1 MIDFMRDYTM
11 TIKGESKRGAST
23 LEVFNPATREV
34 IGHVPDAS
42 RTQLD
47 EAVGAARAAWPRWSG
62 TPLAQRRTAL
72 ESIAAA
78 LERRSE
84 EFMGLLTHEQ
94 GKPRADAEWEIGG
107 SIIWCRE
114 IAKQFLEEEVIA
126 ETAERRVITRFTP
139 VGVVGAITPWNFP
152 MLLAMWKIAPALITG
167 NCIIVKP
174 SPFTPLCSLKLG
186 ELCKSLLPP
195 GVFNTISGGDE
206 LGKWMTAHPGIDK
219 IAFTGHTETGKN
231 VMRSAAANLKRLTLE
246 LGGNDPAIV
255 LADVDPKEIA
265 PKLFWAAFQNN
276 AQFCNATKRL
286 YVHER
291 IYDKVLAELVAYSA
305 TVKVGDG
312 AQPGTQLGPIQNEP
326 QYRKVLEYIDDC
338 AAQGYRFAVGGHADH
353 NARGWFVPVT
363 LVDNPPDDS
372 RIVKEEPFGPILPV
386 LKWKDE
392 EDVIRRA
399 NDTQYGLGASVWGR
413 DLTTVER
420 IGSKLQA
427 GTVWLNEVHQYAPN
441 QAFGGH
447 KESGIG
453 CENSLHGLMGYTNWQ
468 TITLNRSVPG
478 MTANRVAEAGREI
491 A

>member
-1 MIDFMRDYTM
+1 MRMVDFTRDYTL
-11 TIKGESKRGAST
+11 TIDGVSKGAAST
-23 LEVFNPATREV
+23 FEAFNPATREV
-34 IGHVPDAS
+34 IARVPDAGKA
-42 RTQLD
+42 QLD
-47 EAVGAARAAWPRWSG
+47 EAVAAARAAWPRWSA
-62 TPLAQRRTAL
+62 TPLQQRQSTLLA
-72 ESIAAA
+72 IADAMEKHAA
-78 LERRSE
+78 D
-84 EFMGLLTHEQ
+84 FMRLLTREQ

-107 SIIWCRE
+107 SVIWCRE
-114 IAKQFLEEEVIA
+114 IAKQSLEEEVI
-126 ETAERRVITRFTP
+126 EDTADRRVLTRFTP

-152 MLLAMWKIAPALITG
+152 VLLAIWKIAPALVTG

-174 SPFTPLCSLKLG
+174 SPFTPLCTLKLA

-195 GVFNTISGGDE
+195 GVFNVVSGGDE

-219 IAFTGHTETGKN
+219 IAFTGHTETGKS

-255 LADVDPKEIA
+255 LDDVDPKEIA

-291 IYDKVLAELVAYSA
+291 IYDKVLSELVAYAS

-338 AAQGYRFAVGGHADH
+338 VEQGYRFAAGGNVQR
-353 NARGWFVPVT
+353 NARGWFIPVT
-363 LVDNPPDDS
+363 LVDNPPESS
-372 RIVKEEPFGPILPV
+372 RIVAEEPFGPILPV
-386 LKWKDE
+386 LKWSDE
-392 EDVIRRA
+392 GDVISRA
-399 NDTQYGLGASVWGR
+399 NDTRYGLGASVWGR
-413 DLTTVER
+413 DLAAVQR
-420 IGSKLQA
+420 IGSRLQA
-427 GTVWLNEVHQYAPN
+427 GTVWINEVHQYSPH

-468 TITLNRSVPG
+468 TVTLNK
-478 MTANRVAEAGREI
+478 TALAKATEQA

>member
-1 MIDFMRDYTM
+1 MVDFTRDYTM
-11 TIKGESKRGAST
+11 TIKGEPTKASGT
-23 LEVFNPATREV
+23 FEVFNPATREV
-34 IGHVPDAS
+34 IANAPDAN
-42 RTQLD
+42 RAQLD
-47 EAVGAARAAWPRWSG
+47 EAVSAAREAWPRWSA
-62 TPLAQRRTAL
+62 TPLAQRRKAL
-72 ESIAAA
+72 EAVADAI
-78 LERRSE
+78 ERHAE
-84 EFMGLLTHEQ
+84 DFMKLLTREQ

-107 SIIWCRE
+107 SVIWCRE
-114 IAKQFLEEEVIA
+114 IAKQSLEEQVLDD
-126 ETAERRVITRFTP
+126 TPERRVLTRFTP
-139 VGVVGAITPWNFP
+139 VGVVGGITPWNFP
-152 MLLAMWKIAPALITG
+152 VLLAMWKIAPALVTG

-174 SPFTPLCSLKLG
+174 SPFTPLCTLKLG
-186 ELCKSLLPP
+186 ELCRSVLPP
-195 GVFNTISGGDE
+195 GVFSVISGGDD

-231 VMRSAAANLKRLTLE
+231 VMRSAAGNLKRLTLE

-286 YVHER
+286 YVHEQ
-291 IYDKVLAELVAYSA
+291 IYDKVLAALVEYSK

-312 AQPGTQLGPIQNEP
+312 SQTGTQLGPIQNEP
-326 QYRKVLEYIDDC
+326 QYRKVLEYFNDC
-338 AAQGYRFAVGGHADH
+338 STQGYRYAVGGAVQS
-353 NARGWFVPVT
+353 NLPGWFIPVT
-363 LVDNPPDDS
+363 LVDNPPEDS

-386 LKWKDE
+386 LKWSDE

-413 DLTTVER
+413 DLAAVQR
-420 IGSKLQA
+420 IGGRLQA
-427 GTVWLNEVHQYAPN
+427 GTVWLNEVHQYSPH

-468 TITLNRSVPG
+468 TVTLNK
-478 MTANRVAEAGREI
+478 TALTKTAEKA

>member
-1 MIDFMRDYTM
+1 MVDFTRDYTM
-11 TIKGESKRGAST
+11 TIKGEPTQASGT
-23 LEVFNPATREV
+23 FEVFNPATCEV
-34 IGHVPDAS
+34 IANAPAAN
-42 RTQLD
+42 RAQLD
-47 EAVGAARAAWPRWSG
+47 EAVSAAREARPRWSA
-62 TPLAQRRTAL
+62 TPLAQRRKAL
-72 ESIAAA
+72 EAVADAI
-78 LERRSE
+78 ERHAE
-84 EFMGLLTHEQ
+84 DFMKLLTREQ

-107 SIIWCRE
+107 SVIWCRE
-114 IAKQFLEEEVIA
+114 IAKQSLEEQVLDD
-126 ETAERRVITRFTP
+126 TPERRVFTRFTP
-139 VGVVGAITPWNFP
+139 VGVVGGITPWNFP
-152 MLLAMWKIAPALITG
+152 VLLAMWKIAPALVTG

-174 SPFTPLCSLKLG
+174 SPFTPLCTLKLG
-186 ELCKSLLPP
+186 ELCRSVLPP
-195 GVFNTISGGDE
+195 GVFSVISGGDD

-231 VMRSAAANLKRLTLE
+231 VMRSAAGNLKRLTLE

-276 AQFCNATKRL
+276 GQFCNATKRL
-286 YVHER
+286 YVHEQV
-291 IYDKVLAELVAYSA
+291 YDKVLAALVEYSK

-312 AQPGTQLGPIQNEP
+312 AHTGTQLGPIQNEP
-326 QYRKVLEYIDDC
+326 QYRKVLEYFDDC
-338 AAQGYRFAVGGHADH
+338 STQGYRYAVGGAVQS
-353 NARGWFVPVT
+353 NLPGWFIPVT
-363 LVDNPPDDS
+363 LVDNPPENS

-386 LKWKDE
+386 LKWSDE

-413 DLTTVER
+413 DLAAVQR
-420 IGSKLQA
+420 IGGSLQA
-427 GTVWLNEVHQYAPN
+427 GTVWLNEVHQYSPH

-468 TITLNRSVPG
+468 TVTLNK
-478 MTANRVAEAGREI
+478 TALTKTAEKA

>member
-1 MIDFMRDYTM
+1 MVDFTRDYTM
-11 TIKGESKRGAST
+11 TIKGEPTQASGT
-23 LEVFNPATREV
+23 FKVFNPATREV
-34 IGHVPDAS
+34 IANAPDAN
-42 RTQLD
+42 RAQLD
-47 EAVGAARAAWPRWSG
+47 EAVSAARETWPRWSA
-62 TPLAQRRTAL
+62 TPLAQRRKAL
-72 ESIAAA
+72 EAVADAI
-78 LERRSE
+78 ERHAE
-84 EFMGLLTHEQ
+84 DFMKLLTREQ

-107 SIIWCRE
+107 SVIWCRE
-114 IAKQFLEEEVIA
+114 IAKQSLEEQVLDD
-126 ETAERRVITRFTP
+126 TPERRVFTRFTP
-139 VGVVGAITPWNFP
+139 VGVVGGITPWNFP
-152 MLLAMWKIAPALITG
+152 VLLAMWKIAPALVTG

-174 SPFTPLCSLKLG
+174 SPFTPLCTLKLG
-186 ELCKSLLPP
+186 ELCRSVLPP
-195 GVFNTISGGDE
+195 GVFSVISGGDD

-231 VMRSAAANLKRLTLE
+231 VMRSAAGNLKRLTLE

-286 YVHER
+286 YVHEQ
-291 IYDKVLAELVAYSA
+291 IYDKVLAALVEYSK

-312 AQPGTQLGPIQNEP
+312 SQSGTQLGPIQNEP
-326 QYRKVLEYIDDC
+326 QYRKVLEYFNDC
-338 AAQGYRFAVGGHADH
+338 STQGYRYAVGGAVQS
-353 NARGWFVPVT
+353 NLPGWFIPVT
-363 LVDNPPDDS
+363 LVDNPPEDS

-386 LKWKDE
+386 LKWSDE

-413 DLTTVER
+413 DLAAVQR
-420 IGSKLQA
+420 IGGRLQA
-427 GTVWLNEVHQYAPN
+427 GTVWLNEVHQYSPH

-468 TITLNRSVPG
+468 TVTLNK
-478 MTANRVAEAGREI
+478 TALTKTAEKA